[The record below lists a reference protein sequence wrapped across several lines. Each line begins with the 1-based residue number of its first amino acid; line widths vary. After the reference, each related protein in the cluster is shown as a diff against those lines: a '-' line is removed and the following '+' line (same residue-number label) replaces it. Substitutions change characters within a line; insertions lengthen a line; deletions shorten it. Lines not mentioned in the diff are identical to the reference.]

1 MPGHGEKVARD
12 ELKNVD
18 QIRKDRAKKAN
29 LKELQ
34 VPLQRDLD
42 SFMTLRISL
51 LSMLY
56 TCM

>member
-1 MPGHGEKVARD
+1 MWSLRLIDFCIPSIAGMPGHGEKVARD

-34 VPLQRDLD
+34 VPPCD
-42 SFMTLRISL
+42 SKFD
-51 LSMLY
+51 
-56 TCM
+56 